1 MTIILHVWQLYYMYD
16 NCTTFMTIVLHLWQ
30 LYYIYDNYTTC
41 TTIVLHLWQLYYKA
55 GHHVLRDTWH
65 IVESVVKH
73 Q

>member
-1 MTIILHVWQLYYMYD
+1 MLYVIPDTLLKVSLNTNKTGHHVLRYTWH
-16 NCTTFMTIVLHLWQ
+16 IVEVSL
-30 LYYIYDNYTTC
+30 NTN
-41 TTIVLHLWQLYYKA
+41 KA